1 MKQVSAV
8 YQGKAISPGVA
19 MGHIAVMRK
28 RTLVIPDYVPE
39 ELEAEKTRF
48 RVAHAAA
55 VEETKA
61 LLESTKASNGAGQ
74 AEILDAQLTL
84 LQDEYSVVEPILE
97 KIGDERCNAAH
108 AADSVL
114 SEIAAMFAQADDEY
128 LSQRAADV
136 KDIRERLL
144 LHILEQERVHFDALP
159 EDTILVAAEL
169 TPSDTIRLDLRHI
182 AGIATET
189 GGYYSHT
196 GIITRNLGIP
206 AVSGLEFDLDAIE
219 DGTCAIVDGETGRF
233 TLSPSE
239 AERQVFLRER
249 EELARVVSNLEQYR
263 TRKSCT
269 ADGVEG
275 CICANI
281 GTPADA
287 MDAMQKGAEGIGL
300 MRSEFLYMDHE
311 GLPDEE
317 TQFAAYREVLETM
330 AGRPVIVRTL
340 DIGGDK
346 DLPALALPKEDNPFL
361 GFRAIR
367 LCLQRKDLFRVQLRA
382 LLRASVYGNLHI
394 MFPMISSLEEL
405 REAKAMLAQAREE
418 LLAEGVCVAPVKVG
432 IMIEIP
438 SAALLADCLAKE
450 VDFFSIGTNDLIQ
463 YTLAA
468 ERGNASVE
476 YLYTPYQPAVLRLI
490 AMAAKAAEDNG
501 IFCGMCGEAAADPA
515 LLPVFWGM
523 GIHELSMSASSVTRA
538 RKTLAACHD
547 GACRELVHKV
557 LACTS
562 SEQVKQILN

>member
-1 MKQVSAV
+1 
-8 YQGKAISPGVA
+8 

-48 RVAHAAA
+48 RVAHTAA
-55 VEETKA
+55 VEETQA

-159 EDTILVAAEL
+159 EGTILVAVEL

-219 DGTCAIVDGETGRF
+219 DGACAIVDGETGRF
-233 TLSPSE
+233 ILSPSE
-239 AERQVFLRER
+239 TERQAFLRER

-382 LLRASVYGNLHI
+382 LLRASVYGDLHI

-418 LLAEGVCVAPVKVG
+418 LLAEGEHIAPVKVG

-523 GIHELSMSASSVTRA
+523 GIHELSMSAGSITRA
-538 RKTLAACHD
+538 RMVLASCDDH
-547 GACRELVHKV
+547 ACRELVHKV

>member
-1 MKQVSAV
+1 
-8 YQGKAISPGVA
+8 

-39 ELEAEKTRF
+39 ELETEKTRF
-48 RVAHAAA
+48 RAAHAAA
-55 VEETKA
+55 VEETQA
-61 LLESTKASNGAGQ
+61 LLESAKASNGAGQ

-97 KIGDERCNAAH
+97 KIGDERCNAAQ
-108 AADSVL
+108 AADGVL

-136 KDIRERLL
+136 KDICERLL
-144 LHILEQERVHFDALP
+144 LHILEQERVHFDVLP

-182 AGIATET
+182 AGIATEN

-206 AVSGLEFDLDAIE
+206 AVSGLEFDLDAIK
-219 DGTCAIVDGETGRF
+219 DSACAIVDGETGRF
-233 TLSPSE
+233 ILSPSE
-239 AERQVFLRER
+239 AERQAFLRER
-249 EELARVVSNLEQYR
+249 EELARVASDLEQYR
-263 TRKSCT
+263 TQKSCT
-269 ADGVEG
+269 ADGIEG
-275 CICANI
+275 RICANI

-287 MDAMQKGAEGIGL
+287 RDAMQKGAEGIGL

-330 AGRPVIVRTL
+330 AGQPVIVRTL

-346 DLPALALPKEDNPFL
+346 DLPALALPKEDNPVL

-382 LLRASVYGNLHI
+382 LLRASVYGDLHI
-394 MFPMISSLEEL
+394 MFPMVSSLEEL
-405 REAKAMLAQAREE
+405 REAKAVLAQAREE
-418 LLAEGVCVAPVKVG
+418 LLAEGEHIAPVKVG

-490 AMAAKAAEDNG
+490 AMAARAAEDNG

>member
-1 MKQVSAV
+1 
-8 YQGKAISPGVA
+8 

-39 ELEAEKTRF
+39 ELETEKTRF
-48 RVAHAAA
+48 RAAHAAA
-55 VEETKA
+55 VEETQA
-61 LLESTKASNGAGQ
+61 LLESAKASNGAGQ

-97 KIGDERCNAAH
+97 KIGDERCNAAQ
-108 AADSVL
+108 AADGVL
-114 SEIAAMFAQADDEY
+114 SEIAAMFAQADDQY

-136 KDIRERLL
+136 KDICERLL
-144 LHILEQERVHFDALP
+144 LHILEQERVHFDVLP

-182 AGIATET
+182 AGIATEN

-206 AVSGLEFDLDAIE
+206 AVSGLEFDLDAIK
-219 DGTCAIVDGETGRF
+219 DSACAIVDGETGRF
-233 TLSPSE
+233 ILSPSE
-239 AERQVFLRER
+239 AERQAFLRER
-249 EELARVVSNLEQYR
+249 EELARVASDLEQYR
-263 TRKSCT
+263 TQKSCT
-269 ADGVEG
+269 ADGIEG
-275 CICANI
+275 RICANI

-287 MDAMQKGAEGIGL
+287 RDAMQKGAEGIGL

-330 AGRPVIVRTL
+330 AGQPVIVRTL

-382 LLRASVYGNLHI
+382 LLRASVYGDLHI
-394 MFPMISSLEEL
+394 MFPMVSSLEEL
-405 REAKAMLAQAREE
+405 REAKAVLAQAREE
-418 LLAEGVCVAPVKVG
+418 LLAEGEHIAPVKVG

-490 AMAAKAAEDNG
+490 AMAARAAEDNG

>member
-1 MKQVSAV
+1 
-8 YQGKAISPGVA
+8 

-48 RVAHAAA
+48 RVAHTAA
-55 VEETKA
+55 VEETQA

-263 TRKSCT
+263 TRKSYT

-523 GIHELSMSASSVTRA
+523 GIHELSMSAGSITRA
-538 RKTLAACHD
+538 RMVLASCDDH
-547 GACRELVHKV
+547 ACRELVHKV

>member
-1 MKQVSAV
+1 
-8 YQGKAISPGVA
+8 

-39 ELEAEKTRF
+39 ELEEEKTRF
-48 RVAHAAA
+48 RVAHTAA
-55 VEETKA
+55 VEETQA

-523 GIHELSMSASSVTRA
+523 GIHELSMSAGSITRA
-538 RKTLAACHD
+538 RMVLASCDDH
-547 GACRELVHKV
+547 ACRELVHKV

>member
-1 MKQVSAV
+1 
-8 YQGKAISPGVA
+8 

-39 ELEAEKTRF
+39 ELEVEKTRF
-48 RVAHAAA
+48 RAAHAAA

-97 KIGDERCNAAH
+97 KIGDERCNAAQ
-108 AADSVL
+108 AADGVL

-128 LSQRAADV
+128 LSQRTADV

-144 LHILEQERVHFDALP
+144 LHVLEQERMHFDALP

-206 AVSGLEFDLDAIE
+206 AVSGLEFDLDAIK
-219 DGTCAIVDGETGRF
+219 DSACAIVGGETGRF
-233 TLSPSE
+233 ILSPSE
-239 AERQVFLRER
+239 AERQAFLREQ
-249 EELARVVSNLEQYR
+249 EELARVASDLEQYR
-263 TRKSCT
+263 TQKSCT
-269 ADGVEG
+269 ADGIEG
-275 CICANI
+275 RICANI

-287 MDAMQKGAEGIGL
+287 RDAMQKGAEGIGL

-330 AGRPVIVRTL
+330 AGQPVIVRTL

-382 LLRASVYGNLHI
+382 LLRASVYGDLHI
-394 MFPMISSLEEL
+394 MFPMVSSLEEL

-418 LLAEGVCVAPVKVG
+418 LLAEGEHVAPVKVG

-463 YTLAA
+463 YTLAV

-490 AMAAKAAEDNG
+490 AMAARAAEDNG

>member
-1 MKQVSAV
+1 
-8 YQGKAISPGVA
+8 

-48 RVAHAAA
+48 RAAHTAA

-97 KIGDERCNAAH
+97 KIGDERCNAAQ
-108 AADSVL
+108 AADGVL

-128 LSQRAADV
+128 LSQRTADV

-144 LHILEQERVHFDALP
+144 LHVLEQERMHFDALP

-206 AVSGLEFDLDAIE
+206 AVSGLEFDLDAIK
-219 DGTCAIVDGETGRF
+219 DSACAIVDGETGRF
-233 TLSPSE
+233 ILSPSE
-239 AERQVFLRER
+239 AERQAFLREQ
-249 EELARVVSNLEQYR
+249 EELARVASDLEQYR
-263 TRKSCT
+263 TQKSCT
-269 ADGVEG
+269 ADGIEG
-275 CICANI
+275 RICANI

-287 MDAMQKGAEGIGL
+287 RDAMQKGAEGIGL

-330 AGRPVIVRTL
+330 AGQPVIVRTL

-382 LLRASVYGNLHI
+382 LLRASVYGDLHI
-394 MFPMISSLEEL
+394 MFPMVSSLEEL

-418 LLAEGVCVAPVKVG
+418 LLAEGEHVAPVKVG

-463 YTLAA
+463 YTLAV

-490 AMAAKAAEDNG
+490 AMAARAAEDNG
-501 IFCGMCGEAAADPA
+501 IFCGMCGEAAADPV

>member
-1 MKQVSAV
+1 
-8 YQGKAISPGVA
+8 

-48 RVAHAAA
+48 RAAHAAA

-97 KIGDERCNAAH
+97 KIGDERCNAAQ
-108 AADSVL
+108 AADGVL

-128 LSQRAADV
+128 LSQRTADV

-144 LHILEQERVHFDALP
+144 LHVLEQERMHFDALP

-182 AGIATET
+182 TGIATET

-206 AVSGLEFDLDAIE
+206 AVSGLEFDLDAIK
-219 DGTCAIVDGETGRF
+219 DSTCAIVDGETGRF
-233 TLSPSE
+233 ILSPSE
-239 AERQVFLRER
+239 AERQAFLREQ
-249 EELARVVSNLEQYR
+249 EELARVASDLEQYR
-263 TRKSCT
+263 TQKSCT
-269 ADGVEG
+269 ADGIEG
-275 CICANI
+275 RICANI

-287 MDAMQKGAEGIGL
+287 RDAMQKGAEGIGL

-330 AGRPVIVRTL
+330 AGQPVIVRTL

-382 LLRASVYGNLHI
+382 LLRASVYGDLHI
-394 MFPMISSLEEL
+394 MFPMVSSLEEL

-418 LLAEGVCVAPVKVG
+418 LLAEGEHVAPVKVG

-463 YTLAA
+463 YTLAV

-490 AMAAKAAEDNG
+490 AMAARAAEDNG

>member
-8 YQGKAISPGVA
+8 YQGKAISPGAA
-19 MGHIAVMRK
+19 MGRIVVARKKNLVVSDHIPK
-28 RTLVIPDYVPE
+28 EID
-39 ELEAEKTRF
+39 AERAHFTT
-48 RVAHAAA
+48 AHAAA

-61 LLESTKASNGAGQ
+61 LLENARASNGAEQ

-84 LQDEYSVVEPILE
+84 LQDVYSVVEPILE
-97 KIGDERCNAAH
+97 KIGEEKLNAAQ

-136 KDIRERLL
+136 TDIRERLL
-144 LHILEQERVHFDALP
+144 MHILGQEGMHLDALP
-159 EDTILVAAEL
+159 DNTILVAEEL
-169 TPSDTIRLDLRHI
+169 TPSDTIRMDLGHI
-182 AGIATET
+182 VGIATKT

-206 AVSGLEFDLDAIE
+206 AVSALDFEIDAVE
-219 DGTCAIVDGETGRF
+219 DGMCAIVDSEKGCFILAPGEH
-233 TLSPSE
+233 
-239 AERQVFLRER
+239 ERQTFLREQEKLVR
-249 EELARVVSNLEQYR
+249 IAADLEQYR
-263 TRKSCT
+263 ERKSCT

-275 CICANI
+275 QICANI

-287 MDAMQKGAEGIGL
+287 ADALQKGADGIGL
-300 MRSEFLYMDHE
+300 MRSEFLYMDHRE
-311 GLPDEE
+311 LPDEE
-317 TQFAAYREVLETM
+317 TQLAAYREVLETM

-346 DLPALALPKEDNPFL
+346 DLPALKLEKEENPFL
-361 GFRAIR
+361 GCRAIR
-367 LCLQRKDLFRVQLRA
+367 LCLKKRDLFRVQLRA
-382 LLRASVYGNLHI
+382 LLRASVYGDLHI
-394 MFPMISSLEEL
+394 MFPMISSLEEI
-405 REAKAMLAQAREE
+405 REARAVLAQTREE
-418 LLAEGVCVAPVKVG
+418 LLAEGKKVASVKIG

-463 YTLAA
+463 YTLAV

-476 YLYTPYQPAVLRLI
+476 YLYSPYQPAVLRLI

-501 IFCGMCGEAAADPA
+501 ISCGMCGEAAADTR

-523 GIHELSMSASSVTRA
+523 GIRELSMSAGAVVSA
-538 RKTLAACHD
+538 RKALSTCD
-547 GACRELVHKV
+547 DRACRELAQKV

-562 SEQVKQILN
+562 CEQVKDLLN

>member
-1 MKQVSAV
+1 
-8 YQGKAISPGVA
+8 

-48 RVAHAAA
+48 RVAHTAA
-55 VEETKA
+55 VEETQA

-346 DLPALALPKEDNPFL
+346 DLPAIAFPKEDNPFL

-523 GIHELSMSASSVTRA
+523 GIHELSMSAGSITRA
-538 RKTLAACHD
+538 RMVLASCDDH
-547 GACRELVHKV
+547 ACRELVHKV

>member
-1 MKQVSAV
+1 
-8 YQGKAISPGVA
+8 

-48 RVAHAAA
+48 RVAHTAA
-55 VEETKA
+55 VEETQA

-367 LCLQRKDLFRVQLRA
+367 LCLQRKDLFRVHLRA

-523 GIHELSMSASSVTRA
+523 GIHELSMSAGSITRA
-538 RKTLAACHD
+538 RMVLASCDDH
-547 GACRELVHKV
+547 ACRELVHKV

>member
-1 MKQVSAV
+1 
-8 YQGKAISPGVA
+8 

-48 RVAHAAA
+48 RVAHTAA
-55 VEETKA
+55 VEETQA

-159 EDTILVAAEL
+159 EGTILVAVEL

-219 DGTCAIVDGETGRF
+219 DGACAIVDGETGRF
-233 TLSPSE
+233 ILSPSE
-239 AERQVFLRER
+239 TEWQAFLRER

-382 LLRASVYGNLHI
+382 LLRASVYGDLHI

-418 LLAEGVCVAPVKVG
+418 LLVEGEHVAPVKVG

-523 GIHELSMSASSVTRA
+523 GIHELSMSAGSITRA
-538 RKTLAACHD
+538 RMVLASCDDH
-547 GACRELVHKV
+547 ACRELVHKV

>member
-1 MKQVSAV
+1 
-8 YQGKAISPGVA
+8 

-48 RVAHAAA
+48 RVAHTAA
-55 VEETKA
+55 VEETQA

-189 GGYYSHT
+189 GGYYAHT

-219 DGTCAIVDGETGRF
+219 DGTCAIVDGEAGRF

-438 SAALLADCLAKE
+438 SAALLADCLAKK

-523 GIHELSMSASSVTRA
+523 GIHELSMSAGSITRA
-538 RKTLAACHD
+538 RMVLASCDDH
-547 GACRELVHKV
+547 ACRELVHKV

>member
-1 MKQVSAV
+1 
-8 YQGKAISPGVA
+8 

-48 RVAHAAA
+48 RVAHTAA
-55 VEETKA
+55 VEETQA

-97 KIGDERCNAAH
+97 KIGDEHCNAAH

-523 GIHELSMSASSVTRA
+523 GIHELSMSAGSITRA
-538 RKTLAACHD
+538 RMVLASCDDH
-547 GACRELVHKV
+547 ACRELVHKV

>member
-1 MKQVSAV
+1 
-8 YQGKAISPGVA
+8 

-48 RVAHAAA
+48 RVAHTAA
-55 VEETKA
+55 VEETQA

-219 DGTCAIVDGETGRF
+219 DGTCAIVDGEAGRF

-438 SAALLADCLAKE
+438 SAALLADCLAKK

-476 YLYTPYQPAVLRLI
+476 YRYTPYQPAVLRLI

-523 GIHELSMSASSVTRA
+523 GIHELSMSAGSITRA
-538 RKTLAACHD
+538 RMVLASCDDH
-547 GACRELVHKV
+547 ACRELVHKV

>member
-1 MKQVSAV
+1 
-8 YQGKAISPGVA
+8 

-48 RVAHAAA
+48 RVAHTAA
-55 VEETKA
+55 VEETQA

-501 IFCGMCGEAAADPA
+501 IFCGMSGEAAADPA

-523 GIHELSMSASSVTRA
+523 GIHELSMSAGSITRA
-538 RKTLAACHD
+538 RMVLASCDDH
-547 GACRELVHKV
+547 ACRELVHKV

>member
-1 MKQVSAV
+1 
-8 YQGKAISPGVA
+8 

-48 RVAHAAA
+48 RVAHTAA
-55 VEETKA
+55 VEETQA

-523 GIHELSMSASSVTRA
+523 GIHELSMSTGSITRA
-538 RKTLAACHD
+538 RMVLASCDDH
-547 GACRELVHKV
+547 ACRELVHKV

>member
-1 MKQVSAV
+1 
-8 YQGKAISPGVA
+8 

-28 RTLVIPDYVPE
+28 RTLVIPNYVPK

-48 RVAHAAA
+48 RAAHAAA

-97 KIGDERCNAAH
+97 KIGDERCNAAQ
-108 AADSVL
+108 AADGVL

-128 LSQRAADV
+128 LSQRTADV

-144 LHILEQERVHFDALP
+144 LHVLEQERMHFDALP

-206 AVSGLEFDLDAIE
+206 AVSGLEFDLDAIK
-219 DGTCAIVDGETGRF
+219 DSACAIVDGETGRF
-233 TLSPSE
+233 ILSPSE
-239 AERQVFLRER
+239 AERQAFLREQ
-249 EELARVVSNLEQYR
+249 EELARVASDLEQYR
-263 TRKSCT
+263 TQKSCT
-269 ADGVEG
+269 ADGIEG
-275 CICANI
+275 RICANI

-287 MDAMQKGAEGIGL
+287 RDAMQKGAEGIGL

-330 AGRPVIVRTL
+330 AGQPVIVRTL

-382 LLRASVYGNLHI
+382 LLRASVYGDLHI
-394 MFPMISSLEEL
+394 MFPMVSSLEEL

-418 LLAEGVCVAPVKVG
+418 LLAEGEHVAPVKVG

-463 YTLAA
+463 YTLAV

-490 AMAAKAAEDNG
+490 AMAARAAEDNG

>member
-1 MKQVSAV
+1 
-8 YQGKAISPGVA
+8 

-48 RVAHAAA
+48 RVAHTAA
-55 VEETKA
+55 VEETQA

-523 GIHELSMSASSVTRA
+523 GIHELSMSAGSITRA
-538 RKTLAACHD
+538 RMLLASCDDH
-547 GACRELVHKV
+547 ACRELVHKV

>member
-1 MKQVSAV
+1 
-8 YQGKAISPGVA
+8 

-39 ELEAEKTRF
+39 ELEVEKTRF
-48 RVAHAAA
+48 RAAHAAA

-97 KIGDERCNAAH
+97 KIGDERCNAAQ
-108 AADSVL
+108 AADGVL

-128 LSQRAADV
+128 LSQRTADV

-144 LHILEQERVHFDALP
+144 LHVLEQERMHFDALP

-206 AVSGLEFDLDAIE
+206 AVSGLEFDLDAIK
-219 DGTCAIVDGETGRF
+219 DSACAIVDGETGRF
-233 TLSPSE
+233 ILSPSE
-239 AERQVFLRER
+239 AERQAFLREQ
-249 EELARVVSNLEQYR
+249 EELARVASDLEQYR
-263 TRKSCT
+263 TQKSCT
-269 ADGVEG
+269 ADGIEG
-275 CICANI
+275 RICANI

-287 MDAMQKGAEGIGL
+287 RDAMQKGAEGIGL

-330 AGRPVIVRTL
+330 AGQPVIVRTL

-382 LLRASVYGNLHI
+382 LLRASVYGDLHI
-394 MFPMISSLEEL
+394 MFPMVSSLEEL

-418 LLAEGVCVAPVKVG
+418 LLAEGEHVAPVKVG

-463 YTLAA
+463 YTLAV

-490 AMAAKAAEDNG
+490 AMAARAAEDNG
-501 IFCGMCGEAAADPA
+501 IFCGMYGEAAADPA

>member
-1 MKQVSAV
+1 
-8 YQGKAISPGVA
+8 

-48 RVAHAAA
+48 RVAHTAA
-55 VEETKA
+55 VEETQA

-219 DGTCAIVDGETGRF
+219 DGTCAIVDGEAGRF

-438 SAALLADCLAKE
+438 SAALLADCLAKK

-523 GIHELSMSASSVTRA
+523 GIHELSMSAGSITRA
-538 RKTLAACHD
+538 RMVLASCDDH
-547 GACRELVHKV
+547 ACRELVHKV

>member
-1 MKQVSAV
+1 
-8 YQGKAISPGVA
+8 

-48 RVAHAAA
+48 RVAHTAA
-55 VEETKA
+55 VEETQA

-108 AADSVL
+108 ATDSVL

-523 GIHELSMSASSVTRA
+523 GIHELSMSAGSITRA
-538 RKTLAACHD
+538 RMVLASCDDH
-547 GACRELVHKV
+547 ACRELVHKV

>member
-1 MKQVSAV
+1 
-8 YQGKAISPGVA
+8 

-39 ELEAEKTRF
+39 ELETEKTRF
-48 RVAHAAA
+48 RAAHAAA
-55 VEETKA
+55 VEETQA
-61 LLESTKASNGAGQ
+61 LLESAKASNGAGQ

-97 KIGDERCNAAH
+97 KIGDERCNAAQ
-108 AADSVL
+108 AADGVL

-136 KDIRERLL
+136 KDICERLL
-144 LHILEQERVHFDALP
+144 LHILEQERVHFDVLP

-182 AGIATET
+182 AGIATEN

-206 AVSGLEFDLDAIE
+206 AVSGLEFDLDAIK
-219 DGTCAIVDGETGRF
+219 DSACAIVDGETGRF
-233 TLSPSE
+233 ILSPSE
-239 AERQVFLRER
+239 AERQAFLRER
-249 EELARVVSNLEQYR
+249 EELARVASDLEQYR
-263 TRKSCT
+263 TQKSCT
-269 ADGVEG
+269 ADGIEG
-275 CICANI
+275 RICANI

-287 MDAMQKGAEGIGL
+287 RDAMQKGAEGIGL

-330 AGRPVIVRTL
+330 AGHPVIVRTL

-382 LLRASVYGNLHI
+382 LLRASVYGDLHI
-394 MFPMISSLEEL
+394 MFPMVSSLEEL
-405 REAKAMLAQAREE
+405 REAKAVLAQAREE
-418 LLAEGVCVAPVKVG
+418 LLAEGEHIAPVKVG

-490 AMAAKAAEDNG
+490 AMAARAAEDNG

>member
-1 MKQVSAV
+1 
-8 YQGKAISPGVA
+8 

-48 RVAHAAA
+48 RVAHTAA
-55 VEETKA
+55 VEETQA

-300 MRSEFLYMDHE
+300 MRSEFLYMDHD

-523 GIHELSMSASSVTRA
+523 GIHELSMSAGSITRA
-538 RKTLAACHD
+538 RMVLASCDDH
-547 GACRELVHKV
+547 ACRELVHKV

>member
-1 MKQVSAV
+1 
-8 YQGKAISPGVA
+8 

-48 RVAHAAA
+48 RVAHTAA
-55 VEETKA
+55 VEETQA

-249 EELARVVSNLEQYR
+249 EELARVISNLEQYR

-523 GIHELSMSASSVTRA
+523 GIHELSMSAGSITRA
-538 RKTLAACHD
+538 RMVLASCDDH
-547 GACRELVHKV
+547 ACRELVHKV

>member
-1 MKQVSAV
+1 
-8 YQGKAISPGVA
+8 

-28 RTLVIPDYVPE
+28 RTLVIPEYVPE

-48 RVAHAAA
+48 RVAHTAA
-55 VEETKA
+55 VEETQA

-523 GIHELSMSASSVTRA
+523 GIHELSMSAGSITRA
-538 RKTLAACHD
+538 RMVLASCDDH
-547 GACRELVHKV
+547 ACRELVHKV

>member
-1 MKQVSAV
+1 
-8 YQGKAISPGVA
+8 

-39 ELEAEKTRF
+39 ELEVEKTRF
-48 RVAHAAA
+48 RAAHAAA

-97 KIGDERCNAAH
+97 KIGDERCNAAQ
-108 AADSVL
+108 AADGVL

-128 LSQRAADV
+128 LSQRTADV

-144 LHILEQERVHFDALP
+144 LHVLEQERMHFDALP

-169 TPSDTIRLDLRHI
+169 TPSDTIRLDLHHI

-206 AVSGLEFDLDAIE
+206 AVSGLEFDLDAIK
-219 DGTCAIVDGETGRF
+219 DSACAIVDGETGRF
-233 TLSPSE
+233 ILSPSE
-239 AERQVFLRER
+239 AERQAFLREQ
-249 EELARVVSNLEQYR
+249 EELARVASDLEQYR
-263 TRKSCT
+263 TQKSCT
-269 ADGVEG
+269 ADGIEG
-275 CICANI
+275 RICANI

-287 MDAMQKGAEGIGL
+287 RDAMQKGAEGIGL

-330 AGRPVIVRTL
+330 AGQPVIVRTL

-382 LLRASVYGNLHI
+382 LLRASVYGDLHI
-394 MFPMISSLEEL
+394 MFPMVSSLEEL

-418 LLAEGVCVAPVKVG
+418 LLAEGEHVAPVKVG

-463 YTLAA
+463 YTLAV

-490 AMAAKAAEDNG
+490 AMAARAAEDNG

>member
-1 MKQVSAV
+1 
-8 YQGKAISPGVA
+8 

-48 RVAHAAA
+48 RVAHTAA
-55 VEETKA
+55 VEETQA

-189 GGYYSHT
+189 GGYNSHT

-523 GIHELSMSASSVTRA
+523 GIHELSMSAGSITRA
-538 RKTLAACHD
+538 RMVLASCDDH
-547 GACRELVHKV
+547 ACRELVHKV

>member
-1 MKQVSAV
+1 
-8 YQGKAISPGVA
+8 

-48 RVAHAAA
+48 RVAHTAA
-55 VEETKA
+55 VEETQA

-361 GFRAIR
+361 GFCAIR

-523 GIHELSMSASSVTRA
+523 GIHELSMSAGSITRA
-538 RKTLAACHD
+538 RMVLASCDDH
-547 GACRELVHKV
+547 ACRELVHKV

>member
-1 MKQVSAV
+1 MEWNLNQEAT
-8 YQGKAISPGVA
+8 
-19 MGHIAVMRK
+19 
-28 RTLVIPDYVPE
+28 RT
-39 ELEAEKTRF
+39 
-48 RVAHAAA
+48 AAA
-55 VEETKA
+55 RRARIHRWRVPGRSKVVHPA
-61 LLESTKASNGAGQ
+61 HGAVVVPHASNLCAIMNAAEVWGCDW

-97 KIGDERCNAAH
+97 KIGDERCNAAQ
-108 AADSVL
+108 AADGVL

-128 LSQRAADV
+128 LSQRTADV

-144 LHILEQERVHFDALP
+144 LHVLEQERMHFDALP

-206 AVSGLEFDLDAIE
+206 AVSGLEFDLDAIK
-219 DGTCAIVDGETGRF
+219 DSACAIVDGETGRF
-233 TLSPSE
+233 ILSPSE
-239 AERQVFLRER
+239 AERQAFLREQ
-249 EELARVVSNLEQYR
+249 EELARVASDLEQYR
-263 TRKSCT
+263 TQKSCT
-269 ADGVEG
+269 ADGIEG
-275 CICANI
+275 RICANI

-287 MDAMQKGAEGIGL
+287 RDAMQKGAEGIGL

-330 AGRPVIVRTL
+330 AGQPVIVRTL

-382 LLRASVYGNLHI
+382 LLRASVYGDLHI
-394 MFPMISSLEEL
+394 MFPMVSSLEEL

-418 LLAEGVCVAPVKVG
+418 LLAEGEHVAPVKVG

-463 YTLAA
+463 YTLAV

-490 AMAAKAAEDNG
+490 AMAARAAEDNG

>member
-1 MKQVSAV
+1 
-8 YQGKAISPGVA
+8 

-48 RVAHAAA
+48 RVAHTAA
-55 VEETKA
+55 VEETQA

-97 KIGDERCNAAH
+97 KIWDERCNAAH

-523 GIHELSMSASSVTRA
+523 GIHELSMSAGSITRA
-538 RKTLAACHD
+538 RMVLASCDDH
-547 GACRELVHKV
+547 ACRELVHKV

>member
-1 MKQVSAV
+1 
-8 YQGKAISPGVA
+8 

-48 RVAHAAA
+48 RVAHTAA
-55 VEETKA
+55 VEETQA

-74 AEILDAQLTL
+74 AEILDAQLAL

-523 GIHELSMSASSVTRA
+523 GIHELSMSAGSITRA
-538 RKTLAACHD
+538 RMVLASCDDH
-547 GACRELVHKV
+547 ACRELVHKV

>member
-1 MKQVSAV
+1 
-8 YQGKAISPGVA
+8 

-39 ELEAEKTRF
+39 ELEVEKTRF
-48 RVAHAAA
+48 RAAHAAA

-97 KIGDERCNAAH
+97 KIGDERCNAAQ
-108 AADSVL
+108 AADGVL

-128 LSQRAADV
+128 LSQRTADV

-144 LHILEQERVHFDALP
+144 LHVLEQERMHFDALP

-206 AVSGLEFDLDAIE
+206 AVSGLEFDLDAIK
-219 DGTCAIVDGETGRF
+219 DSACAIVDGETGRF
-233 TLSPSE
+233 ILSPSE
-239 AERQVFLRER
+239 AERQAFLREQ
-249 EELARVVSNLEQYR
+249 EELARVASDLEQYR
-263 TRKSCT
+263 TQKSCT
-269 ADGVEG
+269 ADGIEG
-275 CICANI
+275 RICANI

-287 MDAMQKGAEGIGL
+287 RHAMQKGAEGIGL

-330 AGRPVIVRTL
+330 AGQPVIVRTL

-382 LLRASVYGNLHI
+382 LLRASVYGDLHI
-394 MFPMISSLEEL
+394 MFPMVSSLEEL

-418 LLAEGVCVAPVKVG
+418 LLAEGEHVAPVKVG

-463 YTLAA
+463 YTLAV

-490 AMAAKAAEDNG
+490 AMAARAAEDNG

>member
-1 MKQVSAV
+1 
-8 YQGKAISPGVA
+8 
-19 MGHIAVMRK
+19 MGHSAVMRK
-28 RTLVIPDYVPE
+28 RTLVSPDYVPE

-48 RVAHAAA
+48 RVAHTAA
-55 VEETKA
+55 VEETQA

-523 GIHELSMSASSVTRA
+523 GIHELSMSAGSITRA
-538 RKTLAACHD
+538 RMVLASCDDH
-547 GACRELVHKV
+547 ACRELVHKV

>member
-1 MKQVSAV
+1 
-8 YQGKAISPGVA
+8 

-48 RVAHAAA
+48 RVAHTAA
-55 VEETKA
+55 VEETQA

-114 SEIAAMFAQADDEY
+114 SEIAAMFAQAVDEY

-523 GIHELSMSASSVTRA
+523 GIHELSMSAGSITRA
-538 RKTLAACHD
+538 RMVLASCDDH
-547 GACRELVHKV
+547 ACRELVHKV

>member
-1 MKQVSAV
+1 
-8 YQGKAISPGVA
+8 

-39 ELEAEKTRF
+39 ELEVEKTRF
-48 RVAHAAA
+48 RAAHAAA

-97 KIGDERCNAAH
+97 KIGDERCNAAQ
-108 AADSVL
+108 AADGVL

-128 LSQRAADV
+128 LSQRTADV

-144 LHILEQERVHFDALP
+144 LHVLEQERMHFDALP

-206 AVSGLEFDLDAIE
+206 AVSGLEFDLDAIK
-219 DGTCAIVDGETGRF
+219 DSACAIVDGETGRF
-233 TLSPSE
+233 ILSPSE
-239 AERQVFLRER
+239 AERQAFLREQ
-249 EELARVVSNLEQYR
+249 EELARVASDREQYR
-263 TRKSCT
+263 TQKSCT
-269 ADGVEG
+269 ADGIEG
-275 CICANI
+275 RICANI

-287 MDAMQKGAEGIGL
+287 RDAMQKGAEGIGL

-330 AGRPVIVRTL
+330 AGQPVIVRTL

-382 LLRASVYGNLHI
+382 LLRASVYGDLHI
-394 MFPMISSLEEL
+394 MFPMVSSLEEL

-418 LLAEGVCVAPVKVG
+418 LLAEGEHVAPVKVG

-463 YTLAA
+463 YTLAV

-490 AMAAKAAEDNG
+490 AMAARAAEDNG

>member
-1 MKQVSAV
+1 
-8 YQGKAISPGVA
+8 

-48 RVAHAAA
+48 RVAHTAA
-55 VEETKA
+55 VEETQA

-263 TRKSCT
+263 TQKSCT

-523 GIHELSMSASSVTRA
+523 GIHELSMSAGSITRA
-538 RKTLAACHD
+538 RMVLASCDDH
-547 GACRELVHKV
+547 ACRELVHKV

>member
-1 MKQVSAV
+1 
-8 YQGKAISPGVA
+8 

-48 RVAHAAA
+48 RVAHTAA
-55 VEETKA
+55 VEETQA

-418 LLAEGVCVAPVKVG
+418 LLAEVVCVAPVKVG

-523 GIHELSMSASSVTRA
+523 GIHELSMSAGSITRA
-538 RKTLAACHD
+538 RMVLASCDDH
-547 GACRELVHKV
+547 ACRELVHKV

>member
-1 MKQVSAV
+1 
-8 YQGKAISPGVA
+8 

-48 RVAHAAA
+48 RVAHTAA
-55 VEETKA
+55 VEETQA

-490 AMAAKAAEDNG
+490 AMAAKAAEANG

-523 GIHELSMSASSVTRA
+523 GIHELSMSAGSITRA
-538 RKTLAACHD
+538 RMVLASCDDH
-547 GACRELVHKV
+547 ACRELVHKV